1 MIVYRPSIYI
11 SSDGMRSIIN
21 ETNLY
26 MTNTLK
32 NDTDAFIIIKG
43 STFTN
48 LNAYTSVKSLSVLG
62 SIYYLDYP
70 GILDYIELPY
80 FENKG
85 IVLNLKDFGG
95 RVELDDSTFQRNFH
109 YIPSILYTGKSKGDL
124 VINNFLDSAY

>member
-11 SSDGMRSIIN
+11 SSDGMRSIVN

-62 SIYYLDYP
+62 SIY
-70 GILDYIELPY
+70 
-80 FENKG
+80 
-85 IVLNLKDFGG
+85 
-95 RVELDDSTFQRNFH
+95 
-109 YIPSILYTGKSKGDL
+109 
-124 VINNFLDSAY
+124 